1 MFHVNHSCFCGSWPL
16 QRVTPMN
23 KGQTASPARQTRYDV
38 IVVGGGHAGIEAAL
52 AASRLGK
59 QTLLITMEI
68 NALARASCNPAIGGL
83 AKGHLVREID
93 ALGGEMAKATDQTGI
108 QFKMLNRSKGR
119 AVWSPRAQIDKKAY
133 STYMVSVCSN
143 QSNLEIFEDEATS
156 VITDTEGST
165 VTGVMTRSGIR
176 FECKA
181 LVLTNGTFLNGLIH
195 IGNKSFS
202 AGRIGESASVGITES
217 LVDLGFETGR
227 LKTGTPPRIKRDSID
242 FSKTTVQS
250 GDDNPEPFSF
260 STHGFKPPNE
270 ACYITNTNLETH
282 RIINGGL
289 AFSPL
294 FTGVIQGV
302 GPRYCPSIEDKVV
315 RFAEKTSHQLFL
327 EPEWLNANQI
337 YVNGFSSSLPE
348 EVQLNS
354 LRTVPGLE
362 NVEFIRPGYAI
373 EYDFFPPSQLKATME
388 TKRVEGLFFAGQ
400 INGTSGYE
408 EAAAQGLMAGINA
421 SLKIDMLEPF
431 VLGRHE
437 AYIGVLI
444 DDLITKDTDEPYRM
458 FTSRA
463 EHRLLLRYDNAHFR
477 LTQKGYKLGLVN
489 ETAFFLVE
497 NQKELAVKTEAYL
510 DSTYIKADII
520 NSLIATQ
527 TAVKERQSLS
537 NLLRRPGVSIE
548 NLLSLLPEWIT
559 DLPPS
564 LLMLVATNA
573 KYRGYIERE
582 RIQVE
587 RLSRHQQ
594 MSIPKGVDFMSM
606 QAVSF
611 EARQKLDKIRPET
624 IGQASRISG
633 VTPADVSLLIIL
645 LKKIV
650 SRETH

>member
-1 MFHVNHSCFCGSWPL
+1 LPVSRES
-16 QRVTPMN
+16 
-23 KGQTASPARQTRYDV
+23 YEV

-59 QTLLITMEI
+59 ATLLITMEKA
-68 NALARASCNPAIGGL
+68 ALGRASCNPAIGGL

-93 ALGGEMAKATDQTGI
+93 ALGGEMAKATDKTGI

-119 AVWSPRAQIDKKAY
+119 AVWSPRAQIDKNAY
-133 STYMVSVCSN
+133 SAYMVDACTA
-143 QSNLEIFEDEATS
+143 QAGLDIFEDEAIS
-156 VITDTEGST
+156 VVASDDGST
-165 VTGVMTRSGIR
+165 IRGVLTRGGSS
-176 FECKA
+176 FLCQA
-181 LVLTNGTFLNGLIH
+181 LILTNGTFLNGLIH

-202 AGRIGESASVGITES
+202 AGRIDESASVGITES
-217 LVDLGFETGR
+217 LVGLGFETGR

-242 FSKTTVQS
+242 FSKTTTQG
-250 GDDNPEPFSF
+250 GDKNPEPFSF
-260 STHGFKPPNE
+260 STKTFNPPNE
-270 ACYITNTNLETH
+270 PCFITNTNTETH

-289 AFSPL
+289 EFSPL

-315 RFAEKTSHQLFL
+315 RFAEKNSHQLFL
-327 EPEWLNANQI
+327 EPEWSNADQI

-348 EVQLNS
+348 DVQLNS

-373 EYDFFPPSQLKATME
+373 EYDYFPPAQLKATME
-388 TKRVEGLFFAGQ
+388 TKRVKGLFFAGQ

-421 SLKIDMLEPF
+421 SLGIDGSEPF
-431 VLGRHE
+431 VLGRSD

-477 LTQKGYKLGLVN
+477 LAEKGFRLGLASR
-489 ETAFFLVE
+489 AFFNEVE
-497 NQKELAVKTEAYL
+497 NQKSLADKAEAYFS
-510 DSTYIKADII
+510 STFIKPDVVNEMID
-520 NSLIATQ
+520 TQ
-527 TAVKERQSLS
+527 TAVKESQSLA
-537 NLLRRPGVSIE
+537 NILKRPGVVVE
-548 NLLSLLPEWIT
+548 DVLSLLPEWIKT
-559 DLPPS
+559 LPPA
-564 LLMLVATNA
+564 LLTLIATNT
-573 KYRGYIERE
+573 KYSGYIERE
-582 RIQVE
+582 YQQVE
-587 RLSRHQQ
+587 RLSKHQK
-594 MSIPKGVDFMSM
+594 MRIPDNVDYLSM
-606 QAVSF
+606 KAISF
-611 EARQKLDKIRPET
+611 EARQKLDRVRPET

-645 LKKIV
+645 LKNIV
-650 SRETH
+650 SRETR

>member
-1 MFHVNHSCFCGSWPL
+1 MG
-16 QRVTPMN
+16 
-23 KGQTASPARQTRYDV
+23 KDQTINPTQQAYYDV

-52 AASRLGK
+52 SASRLGK
-59 QTLLITMEI
+59 ATLLITMESA
-68 NALARASCNPAIGGL
+68 ALGRASCNPAIGGL

-93 ALGGEMAKATDQTGI
+93 ALGGEMAKATDHTGI

-133 STYMVSVCSN
+133 SAYMVEVCQN
-143 QSNLEIFEDEATS
+143 QAGLDLFEDEAIS
-156 VITDTEGST
+156 VIANDDGSKI
-165 VTGVMTRSGIR
+165 TGVLTRGEFTFS
-176 FECKA
+176 CQA
-181 LVLTNGTFLNGLIH
+181 LILTNGTFLNGLIH

-217 LVDLGFETGR
+217 LTGLGFETGR

-242 FSKTTVQS
+242 FSKTTIQA
-250 GDDNPEPFSF
+250 GDINPEPFSF
-260 STHGFKPPNE
+260 STQNFDPPNE
-270 ACYITNTNLETH
+270 YCYITNTNEETH

-289 AFSPL
+289 EFSPL

-327 EPEWLNANQI
+327 EPEWSNADQI

-348 EVQLNS
+348 DVQLNS

-362 NVEFIRPGYAI
+362 SVEFIRPGYAI

-388 TKRVEGLFFAGQ
+388 TKRVKGLFFAGQ

-421 SLKIDMLEPF
+421 SLGIDGLEPF
-431 VLGRHE
+431 VLARSE

-477 LTQKGYKLGLVN
+477 LAEKGFQLGLVN
-489 ETAFFLVE
+489 QDFYSDVE
-497 NQKELAVKTEAYL
+497 SQKALAKKTEAL
-510 DSTYIKADII
+510 FGSTFIKSDII
-520 NSLIATQ
+520 NGLVDTQTTVKESQSLANILKRPGVVIEDIKSLLPDWVNDLPPTLLTLIATN
-527 TAVKERQSLS
+527 T
-537 NLLRRPGVSIE
+537 
-548 NLLSLLPEWIT
+548 
-559 DLPPS
+559 
-564 LLMLVATNA
+564 
-573 KYRGYIERE
+573 KYSGYIERE
-582 RIQVE
+582 YLQVE
-587 RLSRHQQ
+587 RLSKHQQ
-594 MSIPKGVDFMSM
+594 MRIPDATDYLSM
-606 QAVSF
+606 QAISF

-633 VTPADVSLLIIL
+633 VTPADVSLLIVLI
-645 LKKIV
+645 KKNV
-650 SRETH
+650 SRETR

>member
-1 MFHVNHSCFCGSWPL
+1 M
-16 QRVTPMN
+16 R
-23 KGQTASPARQTRYDV
+23 GQIVLTVSRESYDI

-59 QTLLITMEI
+59 ATLLITMETR
-68 NALARASCNPAIGGL
+68 ALGRASCNPAIGGL

-133 STYMVSVCSN
+133 SAYMVKVCKN
-143 QSNLEIFEDEATS
+143 QKGLEIFEDEAMAVVASEDSSKISGVLTRG
-156 VITDTEGST
+156 GST
-165 VTGVMTRSGIR
+165 
-176 FECKA
+176 FNCKA
-181 LVLTNGTFLNGLIH
+181 LILTNGTFLNGLIH

-202 AGRIGESASVGITES
+202 AGRIDESASVGITES
-217 LVDLGFETGR
+217 LVALGFDTGR

-242 FSKTTVQS
+242 FSKTTIQG
-250 GDDNPEPFSF
+250 GDENPEPFSF
-260 STHGFKPPNE
+260 STQNFDPPNE
-270 ACYITNTNLETH
+270 YCYITNTNDETH
-282 RIINGGL
+282 RIISGGL
-289 AFSPL
+289 EFSPL

-327 EPEWLNANQI
+327 EPEWTNADQI

-348 EVQLNS
+348 DVQLNS

-388 TKRVEGLFFAGQ
+388 TKKVGGLFFAGQ

-421 SLKIDMLEPF
+421 SLGIDGSDPF
-431 VLGRHE
+431 VLSRSE

-477 LTQKGYKLGLVN
+477 LAEKGFQLGLTK
-489 ETAFFLVE
+489 EAFYADVKK
-497 NQKELAVKTEAYL
+497 QQSLAIKTEAYFS
-510 DSTYIKADII
+510 STYIKPDVI
-520 NSLIATQ
+520 NALISAQ
-527 TAVKERQSLS
+527 TSVKESQTLS
-537 NLLRRPGVSIE
+537 NILKRPGVTVEDIQ
-548 NLLSLLPEWIT
+548 SLLPDWVIGM
-559 DLPPS
+559 PPA
-564 LLMLVATNA
+564 LLTLVATNT
-573 KYRGYIERE
+573 KYSGYIERE
-582 RIQVE
+582 YQQVE
-587 RLSRHQQ
+587 RLSKHQE
-594 MSIPKGVDFMSM
+594 MRIPPAVDFLSM

-645 LKKIV
+645 IKKIV
-650 SRETH
+650 SRETR

>member
-1 MFHVNHSCFCGSWPL
+1 MG
-16 QRVTPMN
+16 
-23 KGQTASPARQTRYDV
+23 KDQTINPTQQAYYDV

-52 AASRLGK
+52 SASRLGK
-59 QTLLITMEI
+59 ATLLITMESA
-68 NALARASCNPAIGGL
+68 ALGRASCNPAIGGL

-93 ALGGEMAKATDQTGI
+93 ALGGEMAKATDHTGI

-119 AVWSPRAQIDKKAY
+119 AVWSHRAQIDKKAY
-133 STYMVSVCSN
+133 SAYMVEVCQN
-143 QSNLEIFEDEATS
+143 QAGLDLFEDEAIS
-156 VITDTEGST
+156 VIANDDGSKI
-165 VTGVMTRSGIR
+165 TGVLTRGEFTFS
-176 FECKA
+176 CQA
-181 LVLTNGTFLNGLIH
+181 LILTNGTFLNGLIH

-217 LVDLGFETGR
+217 LMGLGFETGR

-242 FSKTTVQS
+242 FSKTTIQA
-250 GDDNPEPFSF
+250 GDINPEPFSF
-260 STHGFKPPNE
+260 STQNFDPPNE
-270 ACYITNTNLETH
+270 YCYITNTNEETH

-289 AFSPL
+289 EFSPL

-327 EPEWLNANQI
+327 EPEWSNADQI

-348 EVQLNS
+348 DVQLNS

-362 NVEFIRPGYAI
+362 SVEFIRPGYAI

-388 TKRVEGLFFAGQ
+388 TKRVKGLFFAGQ

-421 SLKIDMLEPF
+421 SLGIDGLEPF
-431 VLGRHE
+431 VLARSE

-477 LTQKGYKLGLVN
+477 LAEKGFQLGLVN
-489 ETAFFLVE
+489 QDFYSDVE
-497 NQKELAVKTEAYL
+497 SQKALAKKTEAL
-510 DSTYIKADII
+510 FGSTFIKSDII
-520 NSLIATQ
+520 NGLVDTQTTVKESQSLANILKRPGVVIEDIKSLLPDWVNDLPPTLLTLIATN
-527 TAVKERQSLS
+527 T
-537 NLLRRPGVSIE
+537 
-548 NLLSLLPEWIT
+548 
-559 DLPPS
+559 
-564 LLMLVATNA
+564 
-573 KYRGYIERE
+573 KYSGYIERE
-582 RIQVE
+582 YLQVE
-587 RLSRHQQ
+587 RLSKHQQ
-594 MSIPKGVDFMSM
+594 MRIPDATDYLSM
-606 QAVSF
+606 QAISF

-633 VTPADVSLLIIL
+633 VTPADVSLLIVLI
-645 LKKIV
+645 KKNV
-650 SRETH
+650 SRETR

>member
-1 MFHVNHSCFCGSWPL
+1 LRGKIALTVSRES
-16 QRVTPMN
+16 
-23 KGQTASPARQTRYDV
+23 YDV
-38 IVVGGGHAGIEAAL
+38 IVIGGGHAGIEAAL
-52 AASRLGK
+52 ATSRLGK
-59 QTLLITMEI
+59 NTLLITMETA
-68 NALARASCNPAIGGL
+68 ALGRASCNPAIGGL

-93 ALGGEMAKATDQTGI
+93 ALGGEMAKATDHTGI

-133 STYMVSVCSN
+133 SAYMVNTCKS
-143 QSNLEIFEDEATS
+143 QAGLEIFEDEATAVTANEAGS
-156 VITDTEGST
+156 VIS
-165 VTGVMTRSGIR
+165 GVLTRSGSSFKCQSLI
-176 FECKA
+176 
-181 LVLTNGTFLNGLIH
+181 LTNGTFLNGLIH

-217 LVDLGFETGR
+217 LIELGFKTGR

-242 FSKTTVQS
+242 FSKTTIQA
-250 GDDNPEPFSF
+250 GDKNPEPFSF
-260 STHGFKPPNE
+260 STKNFDPPNE
-270 ACYITNTNLETH
+270 YCYITNTNQETH

-289 AFSPL
+289 EFSPL

-327 EPEWLNANQI
+327 EPEWSNADQL

-354 LRTVPGLE
+354 LRTVSGLE

-388 TKRVEGLFFAGQ
+388 TKRVKGLFFAGQ

-408 EAAAQGLMAGINA
+408 EAAAQGLIAGINA
-421 SLKIDMLEPF
+421 SRSIDGSDAF
-431 VLGRHE
+431 VLERSE

-477 LTQKGYKLGLVN
+477 LAEKGFKLGLTGQTLY
-489 ETAFFLVE
+489 EDVE
-497 NQKELAVKTEAYL
+497 NQKALAVKTEAFFN
-510 DSTYIKADII
+510 STYIKSDVI
-520 NSLIATQ
+520 NAMVETQAT
-527 TAVKERQSLS
+527 VKESQTLA
-537 NLLRRPGVSIE
+537 NILKRPGVSVEDIQ
-548 NLLSLLPEWIT
+548 SLLPDWVN
-559 DLPPS
+559 DLSPT
-564 LLMLVATNA
+564 LLTLIATNT
-573 KYRGYIERE
+573 KYAGYIERE
-582 RIQVE
+582 RLQVE
-587 RLSRHQQ
+587 RLSKHQQ
-594 MSIPKGVDFMSM
+594 MRIPDAVDYLSM
-606 QAVSF
+606 QAISF

-624 IGQASRISG
+624 IGRASRISG

-645 LKKIV
+645 IKKNV

>member
-1 MFHVNHSCFCGSWPL
+1 MG
-16 QRVTPMN
+16 
-23 KGQTASPARQTRYDV
+23 KDQTINPTQQAYYDV

-52 AASRLGK
+52 SASRLGK
-59 QTLLITMEI
+59 ATLLITMESA
-68 NALARASCNPAIGGL
+68 ALGRASCNPAIGGL

-93 ALGGEMAKATDQTGI
+93 ALGGEMAKATDHTGI

-133 STYMVSVCSN
+133 SAYMVEVCQN
-143 QSNLEIFEDEATS
+143 QAGLDLFEDEAIS
-156 VITDTEGST
+156 VIANDDGSKI
-165 VTGVMTRSGIR
+165 TGVLTRGEFTFS
-176 FECKA
+176 CQA
-181 LVLTNGTFLNGLIH
+181 LILTNGTFLNGLIH

-217 LVDLGFETGR
+217 LMGLGFETGR

-242 FSKTTVQS
+242 FSKTTIQA
-250 GDDNPEPFSF
+250 GDINPEPFSF
-260 STHGFKPPNE
+260 STQNFDPPNE
-270 ACYITNTNLETH
+270 YCYITNTNEETH

-289 AFSPL
+289 EFSPL

-315 RFAEKTSHQLFL
+315 RCAEKTSHQLFL
-327 EPEWLNANQI
+327 EPEWSNADQI

-348 EVQLNS
+348 DVQLNS

-362 NVEFIRPGYAI
+362 SVEFIRPGYAI

-388 TKRVEGLFFAGQ
+388 TKRVKGLFFAGQ

-421 SLKIDMLEPF
+421 SLGIDGLEPF
-431 VLGRHE
+431 VLARSE

-477 LTQKGYKLGLVN
+477 LAEKGFQLGLVN
-489 ETAFFLVE
+489 QDFYSDVE
-497 NQKELAVKTEAYL
+497 SQKALAKKTEAL
-510 DSTYIKADII
+510 FGSTFIKSDII
-520 NSLIATQ
+520 NGLVDTQTTVKESQSLANILKRPGVVIEDIKSLLPDWVNDLPPTLLTLIATN
-527 TAVKERQSLS
+527 T
-537 NLLRRPGVSIE
+537 
-548 NLLSLLPEWIT
+548 
-559 DLPPS
+559 
-564 LLMLVATNA
+564 
-573 KYRGYIERE
+573 KYSGYIERE
-582 RIQVE
+582 YLQVE
-587 RLSRHQQ
+587 RLSKHQQ
-594 MSIPKGVDFMSM
+594 MRIPDATDYLSM
-606 QAVSF
+606 QAISF

-633 VTPADVSLLIIL
+633 VTPADVSLLIVLI
-645 LKKIV
+645 KKNV
-650 SRETH
+650 SRETR

>member
-1 MFHVNHSCFCGSWPL
+1 MG
-16 QRVTPMN
+16 
-23 KGQTASPARQTRYDV
+23 KDQTINPTQQPYYDV

-52 AASRLGK
+52 SASRLGK
-59 QTLLITMEI
+59 ATLLITMESA
-68 NALARASCNPAIGGL
+68 ALGRASCNPAIGGL

-93 ALGGEMAKATDQTGI
+93 ALGGEMAKATDHTGI

-133 STYMVSVCSN
+133 SAYMVEVCQN
-143 QSNLEIFEDEATS
+143 QAGLDLFEDEAIS
-156 VITDTEGST
+156 VIANDDGSKI
-165 VTGVMTRSGIR
+165 TGVLTRGEFTFS
-176 FECKA
+176 CQA
-181 LVLTNGTFLNGLIH
+181 LILTNGTFLNGLIH

-217 LVDLGFETGR
+217 LTGLGFETGR

-242 FSKTTVQS
+242 FSKTTIQA
-250 GDDNPEPFSF
+250 GDINPEPFSF
-260 STHGFKPPNE
+260 STQNFDPPNE
-270 ACYITNTNLETH
+270 YCYITNTNEETH

-289 AFSPL
+289 EFSPL

-327 EPEWLNANQI
+327 EPEWSNADQI

-348 EVQLNS
+348 DVQLNS

-362 NVEFIRPGYAI
+362 SVEFIRPGYAI

-388 TKRVEGLFFAGQ
+388 TKRVKGLFFAGQ

-421 SLKIDMLEPF
+421 SLGIDGLEPF
-431 VLGRHE
+431 VLARSE

-477 LTQKGYKLGLVN
+477 LAEKGFQLGLVN
-489 ETAFFLVE
+489 QDFYSDVE
-497 NQKELAVKTEAYL
+497 SQKALAKKTEAL
-510 DSTYIKADII
+510 FGSTFIKSDII
-520 NSLIATQ
+520 NGLVDTQTTVKESQSLANILKRPGVVIEDIKSLLPDWVNDLPPTLLTLIATN
-527 TAVKERQSLS
+527 T
-537 NLLRRPGVSIE
+537 
-548 NLLSLLPEWIT
+548 
-559 DLPPS
+559 
-564 LLMLVATNA
+564 
-573 KYRGYIERE
+573 KYSGYIERE
-582 RIQVE
+582 YLQVE
-587 RLSRHQQ
+587 RLSKHQQ
-594 MSIPKGVDFMSM
+594 MRIPDATDYLSM
-606 QAVSF
+606 QAISF

-633 VTPADVSLLIIL
+633 VTPADVSLLIVLI
-645 LKKIV
+645 KKNV
-650 SRETH
+650 SRETR

>member
-1 MFHVNHSCFCGSWPL
+1 MG
-16 QRVTPMN
+16 
-23 KGQTASPARQTRYDV
+23 KDQTINPTQQPYYDV

-52 AASRLGK
+52 SASRLGK
-59 QTLLITMEI
+59 ATLLITMESA
-68 NALARASCNPAIGGL
+68 ALGRASCNPAIGGL

-93 ALGGEMAKATDQTGI
+93 ALGGEMAKATDHTGI

-133 STYMVSVCSN
+133 SAYMVEVCQN
-143 QSNLEIFEDEATS
+143 QAGLDLFEDEAIS
-156 VITDTEGST
+156 VIANDDGSKI
-165 VTGVMTRSGIR
+165 TGVLTRGEFTFS
-176 FECKA
+176 CQA
-181 LVLTNGTFLNGLIH
+181 LILTNGTFLNGLIH

-217 LVDLGFETGR
+217 LMGLGFETGR

-242 FSKTTVQS
+242 FSKTTIQA
-250 GDDNPEPFSF
+250 GDINPEPFSF
-260 STHGFKPPNE
+260 STQNFDPPNE
-270 ACYITNTNLETH
+270 YCYITNTNEETH

-289 AFSPL
+289 EFSPL

-327 EPEWLNANQI
+327 EPEWSNADQI

-348 EVQLNS
+348 DVQLNS

-362 NVEFIRPGYAI
+362 SVEFIRPGYAI

-388 TKRVEGLFFAGQ
+388 TKRVKGLFFAGQ

-421 SLKIDMLEPF
+421 SLGIDGLEPF
-431 VLGRHE
+431 VLARSE

-477 LTQKGYKLGLVN
+477 LAEKGFQLGLVN
-489 ETAFFLVE
+489 QDFYSDVE
-497 NQKELAVKTEAYL
+497 SQKALAKKTEAL
-510 DSTYIKADII
+510 FGSTFIKSDII
-520 NSLIATQ
+520 NGLVDTQTTVKESQSLANILKRPGVVIEDIKSLLPDWVNDLPPTLLTLIATN
-527 TAVKERQSLS
+527 T
-537 NLLRRPGVSIE
+537 
-548 NLLSLLPEWIT
+548 
-559 DLPPS
+559 
-564 LLMLVATNA
+564 
-573 KYRGYIERE
+573 KYSGYIERE
-582 RIQVE
+582 YLQVE
-587 RLSRHQQ
+587 RLSKHQQ
-594 MSIPKGVDFMSM
+594 MRIPDATDYLSM
-606 QAVSF
+606 QAISF

-633 VTPADVSLLIIL
+633 VTPADVSLLIVLI
-645 LKKIV
+645 KKNV
-650 SRETH
+650 SRETR

>member
-1 MFHVNHSCFCGSWPL
+1 MG
-16 QRVTPMN
+16 
-23 KGQTASPARQTRYDV
+23 KDQTINPTQQAYYDV

-52 AASRLGK
+52 SASRLGK
-59 QTLLITMEI
+59 ATLLITMESA
-68 NALARASCNPAIGGL
+68 ALGRASCNPAIGGL

-93 ALGGEMAKATDQTGI
+93 ALGGEMAKATDHTGI

-133 STYMVSVCSN
+133 SAYMVEVCQN
-143 QSNLEIFEDEATS
+143 QAGLDLFEDEAIS
-156 VITDTEGST
+156 VIANDDGSKI
-165 VTGVMTRSGIR
+165 TGVLTRGEFTFS
-176 FECKA
+176 CQA
-181 LVLTNGTFLNGLIH
+181 LILTNGTFLNGLIH

-217 LVDLGFETGR
+217 LMGLGFETGR

-242 FSKTTVQS
+242 FSKTTIQA
-250 GDDNPEPFSF
+250 GDINPEPFSF
-260 STHGFKPPNE
+260 STQNFDPPNE
-270 ACYITNTNLETH
+270 YCYITNTNEETH

-289 AFSPL
+289 EFSPL

-327 EPEWLNANQI
+327 EPEWSNADQI

-348 EVQLNS
+348 DVQLNS

-362 NVEFIRPGYAI
+362 SVEFIRPGYAI

-388 TKRVEGLFFAGQ
+388 TKRVKGLFFAGQ

-421 SLKIDMLEPF
+421 SLGIDGLEPF
-431 VLGRHE
+431 VLARSE

-477 LTQKGYKLGLVN
+477 LAEKGFQLGLVN
-489 ETAFFLVE
+489 QDFYSDVE
-497 NQKELAVKTEAYL
+497 SQKALAKKTEAL
-510 DSTYIKADII
+510 FGSTFIKSDII
-520 NSLIATQ
+520 NGLVDTQTTVKESQSLANILKRPGVVIEDIKSLLPDWVNDLPPTLLTLIATN
-527 TAVKERQSLS
+527 T
-537 NLLRRPGVSIE
+537 
-548 NLLSLLPEWIT
+548 
-559 DLPPS
+559 
-564 LLMLVATNA
+564 
-573 KYRGYIERE
+573 KYSGYIERE
-582 RIQVE
+582 YLQVE
-587 RLSRHQQ
+587 RLSKHQQ
-594 MSIPKGVDFMSM
+594 MRIPDATDYLSM
-606 QAVSF
+606 QAISF

-633 VTPADVSLLIIL
+633 VTPADVSLLIVLI
-645 LKKIV
+645 KKNV
-650 SRETH
+650 SRETR